1 MFYFY
6 IFSNIHSI
14 EEGDIMNKLS
24 KLFDLIESENID
36 FFFANLKLV
45 NKLGLYSCKDG
56 YSVIVIDYTLKYNK
70 IALTEVLA
78 EELGHHFTTVGDFS
92 NINTYQD
99 MLKHNKSEN
108 TALKWATEFL
118 ISEDEICNLVLEDIT
133 AEEMAERCEVSLEF
147 FLKRLEFLSKKRD
160 FLDLNNGSKLVL
172 TNLPVFYVC

>member
-1 MFYFY
+1 
-6 IFSNIHSI
+6 
-14 EEGDIMNKLS
+14 MNKLI
-24 KLFDLIESENID
+24 KLFDLLESENIN

-45 NKLGLYSCKDG
+45 NKLGLYSNRNNNP
-56 YSVIVIDYTLKYNK
+56 IIAIDYTLKYNK

-99 MLKHNKSEN
+99 ILKHSKAEN

-118 ISEDEICNLVLEDIT
+118 ISEEEICNLAMENIT

-147 FLKRLEFLSKKRD
+147 FVRRLEFLSKNKD
-160 FLDLNNGSKLVL
+160 FLELCNGSKLIL
-172 TNLPVFYVC
+172 TNLPVFYVY

>member
-1 MFYFY
+1 
-6 IFSNIHSI
+6 
-14 EEGDIMNKLS
+14 MNKLN
-24 KLFDLIESENID
+24 KLFYLIESENID

-56 YSVIVIDYTLKYNK
+56 YGVIVIDYTLKYNK

-108 TALKWATEFL
+108 MALKWATEFL
-118 ISEDEICNLVLEDIT
+118 ISEEEICNLVLENIT
-133 AEEMAERCEVSLEF
+133 AEEMAERCEVSLGF

-160 FLDLNNGSKLVL
+160 FLYLNNGSKLVL